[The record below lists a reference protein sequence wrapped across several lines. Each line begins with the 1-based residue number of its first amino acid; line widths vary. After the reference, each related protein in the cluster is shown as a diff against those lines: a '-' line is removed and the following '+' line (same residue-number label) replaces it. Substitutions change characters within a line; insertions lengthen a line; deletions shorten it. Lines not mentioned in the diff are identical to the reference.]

1 MTGLPLVLLLLAA
14 GPPEQTRTDAG
25 PAPVDSAAQRSKED
39 QEVIRNL
46 ELLEHLAESQTL
58 DLLLE
63 LDGQP
68 EEASKADSE

>member
-1 MTGLPLVLLLLAA
+1 VRGLSLLLLLLAA
-14 GPPEQTRTDAG
+14 GPPEQQRNDAG
-25 PAPVDSAAQRSKED
+25 PAPVDPPAQRSEED

-63 LDGQP
+63 LDAGAP
-68 EEASKADSE
+68 DKGGD